1 MSIKR
6 IKDLPEGS
14 GSLTNDDLFVFMDNP
29 SGNGVTKKIS
39 LNQLRSVLGTGT
51 GSSFVDVPID
61 DNITY
66 GRRNQQWVDLTTP
79 ANLQIRR
86 GTESEINQI
95 IPLSG
100 EPVWTIDTKNF
111 RVGDGST
118 YGGWSIGLQDTDR
131 YVFCE
136 SKDSIANKYAAAKAL
151 MPGGNVKSSG
161 NRATLIV
168 MPGIYNEP
176 APLNINEEFVDI
188 IGLGSIKKYRGCACS
203 VNIPS
208 GINVTANNVRLIG
221 LETSLFNIDF
231 NKPLQIIENCKANE
245 SLSFGS
251 TGEIAGT
258 YINCEGVDASFG
270 SVYSLLNGTF
280 YNCKAGYGSFAN
292 DSSVLTGQFINC
304 EAGDE
309 SFGFLSCTVSGI
321 FENCIAGHSSFG
333 GGPNSV
339 SAGLFLSCR
348 LTGGSFNPP
357 SNGGKYRYCIDGN
370 NDPYNNPEP
379 TIVGG

>member
-6 IKDLPEGS
+6 INQFPEGS
-14 GSLTNDDLFVFMDNP
+14 GSLTADDVFLFMDDP
-29 SGNGVTKKIS
+29 SSAAVTKKIS
-39 LNQLRSVLGTGT
+39 LNQLSEVLGAGT
-51 GSSFVDVPID
+51 SFEDVPLS
-61 DNITY
+61 DNIIY

-188 IGLGSIKKYRGCACS
+188 IGLGSIKKYRGCECS
-203 VNIPS
+203 VYIPS
-208 GINVTANNVRLIG
+208 GINMSANNVKVVG
-221 LETSLFNIDF
+221 LETSLFFISH
-231 NKPLQIIENCKANE
+231 NKPLQIIENCKSNV
-245 SLSFGS
+245 SDSFGS
-251 TGEIAGT
+251 AGGI
-258 YINCEGVDASFG
+258 INGTFIHCEGVEGCFGSMFTTLSGKFENCKSGHSSFG
-270 SVYSLLNGTF
+270 YDQSI
-280 YNCKAGYGSFAN
+280 
-292 DSSVLTGQFINC
+292 LTGSFINC

-309 SFGFLSCTVSGI
+309 SFGSFYSTASGI
-321 FENCIAGHSSFG
+321 FENCVGGYSSFG
-333 GGPNSV
+333 GGEGSIP
-339 SAGLFLSCR
+339 AGLFLSCR

-370 NDPYNNPEP
+370 NDAYNNPEP